1 MARGS
6 KDGKDRGRG
15 AGNLPN
21 REAFERMNFL
31 LQSAQFYAT
40 LPATNAAAAAA
51 VTTEATAKGKESDE
65 STTLDNDSNGG
76 SSSGALPPR
85 TSATMMPL
93 ARFYAKEMRL
103 VSHKSVLR
111 MSPHVKR
118 SICKVCLTPL
128 LPGISSMTRVKGQK
142 RGRRVI
148 TTCNYCQSQTR
159 LFVND
164 DHVLFV
170 DRPEHGTIS

>member
-40 LPATNAAAAAA
+40 LPTTNAAAAVTA
-51 VTTEATAKGKESDE
+51 VATAKGKESDD
-65 STTLDNDSNGG
+65 STTLDNDSSGGG
-76 SSSGALPPR
+76 SSGTPPQ

-103 VSHKSVLR
+103 VSRKSVLR

-118 SICKVCLTPL
+118 SMCKVCLTPL

-142 RGRRVI
+142 RSRRVI
-148 TTCNYCQSQTR
+148 TTCNYCQAQNR

-164 DHVLFV
+164 NHVLFV

>member
-15 AGNLPN
+15 AGCLPN
-21 REAFERMNFL
+21 REVFERMNFL
-31 LQSAQFYAT
+31 LQSAQFYAS
-40 LPATNAAAAAA
+40 LPTTTTTPAA
-51 VTTEATAKGKESDE
+51 VATGATAKGKEPDE
-65 STTLDNDSNGG
+65 PLALDNDSSDS
-76 SSSGALPPR
+76 SSSGAPPQAP
-85 TSATMMPL
+85 ATMLPL

-103 VSHKSVLR
+103 VSRKSVLR
-111 MSPHVKR
+111 MSPHIKR

-128 LPGISSMTRVKGQK
+128 VPGISSTTRVKGQK
-142 RGRRVI
+142 RSRRVI
-148 TTCNYCQSQTR
+148 TTCNYCQAQTR

>member
-40 LPATNAAAAAA
+40 LPTTNAEAA
-51 VTTEATAKGKESDE
+51 VTAVATAKGKDSDD
-65 STTLDNDSNGG
+65 STTLDNDSSGG
-76 SSSGALPPR
+76 SSSGAPPQ

-103 VSHKSVLR
+103 VSRKSVLR

-118 SICKVCLTPL
+118 SMCKVCLTPL
-128 LPGISSMTRVKGQK
+128 LPGISSMTRVKGQ
-142 RGRRVI
+142 RRSRRVI
-148 TTCNYCQSQTR
+148 TTCNYCQAQNR

>member
-40 LPATNAAAAAA
+40 LPTTATPTATMAP
-51 VTTEATAKGKESDE
+51 VATAKGKESDD
-65 STTLDNDSNGG
+65 STTHDSGSS
-76 SSSGALPPR
+76 SSSGAPPQI
-85 TSATMMPL
+85 SATMMPL

-103 VSHKSVLR
+103 VSRKSVLR
-111 MSPHVKR
+111 MSPHIKR
-118 SICKVCLTPL
+118 GICKACLTPL
-128 LPGISSMTRVKGQK
+128 IPGISSMTRVKGQK
-142 RGRRVI
+142 RSRRVI
-148 TTCNYCQSQTR
+148 TTCNYCQTQTR

-170 DRPEHGTIS
+170 DRPEHGTIT